1 MKLSNKRKFLFCY
14 NHFTEMI
21 TITYKDSTFDK
32 QRLRHKDW
40 MPRVFECNSSEVM
53 DNIRYYRKKN
63 PNVFISKVT

>member
-1 MKLSNKRKFLFCY
+1 
-14 NHFTEMI
+14 MI

-63 PNVFISKVT
+63 PNVFISKIT